1 MQLKLNTEPIS
12 PRFYK
17 KSYESS
23 KSSKQKSETTT
34 TILKGIMSPKI
45 VSFNEETKKT
55 SEIKESVHSSM
66 IRVEGLP
73 QNKT

>member
-1 MQLKLNTEPIS
+1 
-12 PRFYK
+12 
-17 KSYESS
+17 
-23 KSSKQKSETTT
+23 
-34 TILKGIMSPKI
+34 MSPKI
-45 VSFNEETKKT
+45 VSFNEETNKT